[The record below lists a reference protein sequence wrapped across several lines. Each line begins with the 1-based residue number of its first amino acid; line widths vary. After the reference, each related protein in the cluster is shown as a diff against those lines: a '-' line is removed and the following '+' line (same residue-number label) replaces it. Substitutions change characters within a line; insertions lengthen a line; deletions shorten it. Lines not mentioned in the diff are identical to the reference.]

1 MKKRIF
7 AALLVFI
14 MTLSLLP
21 SNALAVDVPAEYRP
35 TIEWTKDL
43 AVRDHSLTVE
53 VVHEGNSLGTTS
65 STAKHLSATVKLSN
79 DSIEVYDSEATGGS
93 YSRSTFKLFTFA
105 GTEGHLKLYTRST
118 AGHKVTVNYVFND
131 ESGRTKASVEKQ
143 VKYQDKETFALA
155 EDHYNC
161 TIRVT
166 SGDAKAE
173 KDTFGRLAVTGGTQ
187 DSVVTVT
194 YTPEN
199 NYIYIDKYFDNGTIF
214 SKWNGENIKLNGYEF
229 VENNKLAEKSVIA
242 NSDLTPAMEDYRF
255 LTVTNNG
262 SVTVYDFSYA
272 VMIPKPFDETNMK
285 LTDVWYDRDEGH
297 WYYSHL
303 DRKGLI
309 DKVIVG
315 NEGGI
320 NFCYNT
326 VHSKDSAHHLFNQ
339 LVGTVDPTC
348 TEGGYSLY
356 QCAYCEKT
364 EQRDQ
369 TAALNHNWGSWTHDA
384 ATTGAESTHTRTCK
398 RDASHTETGSCNF
411 IENDGTYTCSEC
423 GYSYGT
429 YTLTYEWSGLPD
441 GTTDPALPAAVNNLS
456 NGEYTLAD
464 GFSSSSTATVNGTK
478 YQFSGWKIK
487 ETDTAVNGTVT
498 IAGASIILTG
508 TWTPKDPGTVTIKLS
523 DYIKKDLTVT
533 GSGFQGETFTVT
545 VKEDDGKAGCITGKV
560 TYAAD
565 ESGEKD
571 FIDWQV
577 VTQAERSDYYTFNN
591 DGTITFKKKYANGM
605 GHAFTVEE
613 TNNKTAGMY
622 YDDGLCNL
630 VVHLKEEDGKLS
642 LNGQVQAITL
652 ENHYNGTFRVPLG
665 QYIKKVYRSECG
677 CTPETSF
684 QFGALIKEHV
694 AVVNALS
701 LTEAA
706 PAAKK
711 ANTYTATG
719 SVTLKAGVEQ
729 TVDMSIDLPVGSYEV
744 TLKEVN
750 DGVANVSYDKT
761 VYTFT
766 ISVYPTQQSGDA
778 EISFSDVKRNAEYYD
793 FGKAG
798 YKFVFTNS
806 YKDSHYIP
814 VNPTPVRPAL
824 NTDDHYAYVVGYPDG
839 TVRPNGTITRAEV
852 STILFRLLSDKTRE
866 EYFTTESSFTD
877 VKAGAWYNNS
887 VATLEKAGVIVDTAK
902 GGAFRPDEAIT
913 RAELAAM
920 LAQFSDAKPVKGVK
934 FSDVPADHWAYDAIA
949 IAAKMGWIEGYPDGT
964 FRPDATIT
972 RAEMMTLVNRALER
986 VPAKESRLLP
996 YAAMLTFPDCQ
1007 PGQWYYIAIQE
1018 ATNSHTY
1025 ERAVTEKNGDEQWI
1039 ALRANRDW
1047 TLLEK

>member
-43 AVRDHSLTVE
+43 AMRDHSLTVE

-105 GTEGHLKLYTRST
+105 GTETEGHLKLYTRST

-143 VKYQDKETFALA
+143 VKYHDKETFALA

-173 KDTFGRLAVTGGTQ
+173 KDTLGRLAVTGGTQ

-194 YTPEN
+194 YTPKN
-199 NYIYIDKYFDNGTIF
+199 NCIYIDKYFDNGGIF
-214 SKWNGENIKLNGYEF
+214 SKWDGENIRLNGYEF
-229 VENNKLAEKSVIA
+229 VENNKLTEKSVIA
-242 NSDLTPAMEDYRF
+242 GSDLTPAMEDYRF
-255 LTVTNNG
+255 LTVTNKDG
-262 SVTVYDFSYA
+262 STTVYDFSYA

-285 LTDVWYDRDEGH
+285 LTDVWYDRNEGK
-297 WYYSHL
+297 WYFSHL
-303 DRKGLI
+303 NRKGLSFEL
-309 DKVIVG
+309 V
-315 NEGGI
+315 NEGGV

-326 VHSKDSAHHLFNQ
+326 VHSESSYHHQFQ
-339 LVGTVDPTC
+339 LVETVAPTC
-348 TEGGYSLY
+348 TAGGYSLY
-356 QCAYCEKT
+356 RCAYCTKT

-398 RDASHTETGSCNF
+398 RDASHTETRSCNF

-545 VKEDDGKAGCITGKV
+545 VRGASESGGGKLTGKV
-560 TYAAD
+560 TYAAGD
-565 ESGEKD
+565 RGVKAFTVWE
-571 FIDWQV
+571 V
-577 VTQAERSDYYTFNN
+577 VEEPTGGNYEFN
-591 DGTITFKKKYANGM
+591 GGKITFKKATTGLAYSFSVDEVEGGTEGM
-605 GHAFTVEE
+605 GYDGSSHNFNVWVG
-613 TNNKTAGMY
+613 TN
-622 YDDGLCNL
+622 
-630 VVHLKEEDGKLS
+630 KESGKLEITETS
-642 LNGQVQAITL
+642 KAIKL
-652 ENHYNGTFRVPLG
+652 ENHYNGTVSVPLG

-677 CTPETSF
+677 CTPETTF
-684 QFGALIKEHV
+684 QFEALIKESV
-694 AVVNALS
+694 PEVNALS
-701 LTEAA
+701 PIEAA
-706 PAAKK
+706 PVEKK
-711 ANTYTATG
+711 VKTYTATG
-719 SVTLKAGVEQ
+719 SVTLKAGTEQ
-729 TVDMSIDLPVGSYEV
+729 VVDMSIDLPEGFYEV

-750 DGVANVSYDKT
+750 DKTANVSYDKT
-761 VYTFT
+761 VYTFG
-766 ISVYPTQQSGDA
+766 ISVFEYDGNVR
-778 EISFSDVKRNAEYYD
+778 IGFSDVKKN
-793 FGKAG
+793 GKEHNEQV
-798 YKFVFTNS
+798 FVFTNS
-806 YKDSHYIP
+806 YMDRHFIP
-814 VNPTPVRPAL
+814 VTPTPSKPAL
-824 NTDDHYAYVVGYPDG
+824 NTGDHFAYVMGYPDG
-839 TVRPNGTITRAEV
+839 TVRPNGSITRAEV
-852 STILFRLLSDKTRE
+852 STILFRLLSDKTRD

-887 VATLEKAGVIVDTAK
+887 IATLEKAGVIVDTAK

-920 LAQFSDAKPVKGVK
+920 LAQFADAKSVTGVK
-934 FSDVPADHWAYDAIA
+934 FTDVSADHWAYDAIA
-949 IAAKMGWIEGYPDGT
+949 IAAKMGWIAGYPDGT

-986 VPAKESRLLP
+986 VPSEEDHLLSERV
-996 YAAMLTFPDCQ
+996 MLTFPDCKS
-1007 PGQWYYIAIQE
+1007 GDWFYIAVQE

-1025 ERAVTEKNGDEQWI
+1025 ERAVTEKNGDEQWT